1 LLRRLYAV
9 VRFIFLFLMKGKK
22 GGIFPLG
29 KSRGTARV
37 VQHLTA
43 MAVVS
48 WFQHDHQ
55 QDKQHEDKLKVVKSP
70 PKAHRNILLSMV
82 VASLY
87 AGIAG
92 TAWTLVFLM
101 CARIP

>member
-1 LLRRLYAV
+1 
-9 VRFIFLFLMKGKK
+9 
-22 GGIFPLG
+22 
-29 KSRGTARV
+29 
-37 VQHLTA
+37 

-70 PKAHRNILLSMV
+70 PKAHRNIPLSMA
-82 VASLY
+82 VALLY